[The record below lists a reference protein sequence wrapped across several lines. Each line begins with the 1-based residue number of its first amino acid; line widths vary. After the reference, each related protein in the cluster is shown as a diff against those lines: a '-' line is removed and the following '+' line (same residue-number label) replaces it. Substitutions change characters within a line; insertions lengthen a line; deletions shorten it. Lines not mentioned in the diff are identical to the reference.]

1 MFGTSDDELIAQIGA
16 GGERAFV
23 KLFDRYASRVLG
35 YCHRLMGDKQ
45 RAEDVAQEVWMK
57 ILKSA
62 NQYKAQNRA
71 AAWIL
76 TIARHTAWDTLRQ
89 QKKIVFDNE
98 PVENEASTFD
108 MERFIEQK
116 NDIAKIKNA
125 IDALPE
131 NQRLI
136 FVSWMTE
143 KKSHE
148 ELAVEFGTSVS
159 AVKSLIFRA
168 RRNLEEKCRG

>member
-1 MFGTSDDELIAQIGA
+1 M
-16 GGERAFV
+16 
-23 KLFDRYASRVLG
+23 
-35 YCHRLMGDKQ
+35 
-45 RAEDVAQEVWMK
+45 
-57 ILKSA
+57 
-62 NQYKAQNRA
+62 
-71 AAWIL
+71 
-76 TIARHTAWDTLRQ
+76 
-89 QKKIVFDNE
+89 FDNE